1 MTKKITGLEELEL
14 DQQLSEEA
22 KSIVVLA
29 FRNGPIEDVHAGKEC
44 PTCSG
49 NSEYSHITQEEM
61 KRIMKRAVD
70 KVYALLWIRDHH
82 PDVFRHVVNAG
93 NAFTTGWDAPEH
105 RRETIEFMVRTAE
118 LFSSG
123 GRSDSTE
130 MKSKAKP
137 RRRKRPNRETESFT
151 RK

>member
-1 MTKKITGLEELEL
+1 LTKKITGLEELEL

-44 PTCSG
+44 PTCSA
-49 NSEYSHITQEEM
+49 NSAYSHITQEEM

-93 NAFTTGWDAPEH
+93 NAFTTGWDSLSVGEKQLSSWCVQRSFFQA
-105 RRETIEFMVRTAE
+105 AE
-118 LFSSG
+118 G
-123 GRSDSTE
+123 QI
-130 MKSKAKP
+130 
-137 RRRKRPNRETESFT
+137 RRK
-151 RK
+151 